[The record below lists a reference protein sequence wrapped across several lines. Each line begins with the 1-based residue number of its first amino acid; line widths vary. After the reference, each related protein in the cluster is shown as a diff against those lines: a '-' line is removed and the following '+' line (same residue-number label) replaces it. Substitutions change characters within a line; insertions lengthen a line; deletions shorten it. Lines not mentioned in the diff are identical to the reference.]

1 MLAHVRPSKY
11 ESLLQK
17 PLGELKEDETFLE
30 KYLKRKRIISQNR
43 KKVAGDK
50 DIEEYADEV
59 IEKEMERINGKEIDD
74 EEYYDDEE
82 DEGDVSDDD
91 IGEV

>member
-1 MLAHVRPSKY
+1 VLAHVRPSKY

-91 IGEV
+91 IGEL

>member
-91 IGEV
+91 IGEL